1 MSRGIALH
9 RSGQWL
15 AALELFETTHTI
27 EPYVVCELS
36 YWKARAPAR
45 ALDVRVRLTCE
56 VVLSAGRTVA
66 HAAAPVGTP

>member
-1 MSRGIALH
+1 MQISQRQVRMSRGIALH

-36 YWKARAPAR
+36 YWKARA
-45 ALDVRVRLTCE
+45 LDVLVRLTC
-56 VVLSAGRTVA
+56 SCA
-66 HAAAPVGTP
+66 